1 MKKIAIFFDGTWNSP
16 NDSGDIEQGANT
28 NVYKLQQAIAE
39 QDRNGAPQIT
49 HYVAGVGTRWY
60 NRVRGG
66 VFGVGLDRN
75 IKDGYS
81 RLVDLYE
88 DGDAIYVLG
97 FSRGAYSARSL
108 VGMIRNVGLVRKQAN
123 RRSQNQTINRAYEL
137 YRTRDEGADSPSAKV
152 FREEFSRESRIQV
165 HFLGVWDTVGAL
177 GVPLRSFGWFNAR
190 RYEFHDTELSGIVD
204 NAFHAIAVD
213 EHRSNY
219 EPTLWAPKNK
229 PNQRLEQVWFSGA
242 HADVGGGYQDARLAD
257 IALHWMAARL
267 RECDLDV
274 DPNKLPAVG
283 PDNVMAPLHD
293 SFARFLKGAYQ
304 RVSSR
309 VYRPLGT
316 QRYGNETLD
325 GSVRERLERC
335 EDYRPG
341 NIVQSHLRV
350 EGADLGEIARL
361 KNLRSMPA
369 VS

>member
-1 MKKIAIFFDGTWNSP
+1 MKRIAIFFDGTWNAP
-16 NDSGDIEQGANT
+16 DDSGDIEQGADT
-28 NVYKLQQAIAE
+28 NVLKLHRAIAE
-39 QDRNGAPQIT
+39 QDRNGAPQMT

-88 DGDAIYVLG
+88 DGDEIYVLG

-108 VGMIRNVGLVRKQAN
+108 VGMIRNVGLVHGQAN
-123 RRSQNQTINRAYEL
+123 RRSRNQTINQAYEL
-137 YRTRDEGADSPSAKV
+137 YRTRDEGADSPSARV
-152 FREEFSRESRIQV
+152 FREAFSREVRV

-177 GVPLRSFGWFNAR
+177 GIPLRSFGWFNAR
-190 RYEFHDTELSGIVD
+190 RYEFHDTELSGIVE

-213 EHRSNY
+213 EHRSSF

-242 HADVGGGYQDARLAD
+242 HADVGGGYQDAGLAD

-274 DPNKLPAVG
+274 DPDKLPAVG
-283 PDNVMAPLHD
+283 PDNATATLHD

-309 VYRPLGT
+309 VLRPLGT
-316 QRYGNETLD
+316 QRHGNEALD
-325 GSVRERLERC
+325 GSVRERLKRC
-335 EDYRPG
+335 ANYRPG
-341 NIVQSHLRV
+341 NAVQHHLRV
-350 EGADLGEIARL
+350 EGADPGEIARL
-361 KNLRSMPA
+361 QDLTTAGR
-369 VS
+369 